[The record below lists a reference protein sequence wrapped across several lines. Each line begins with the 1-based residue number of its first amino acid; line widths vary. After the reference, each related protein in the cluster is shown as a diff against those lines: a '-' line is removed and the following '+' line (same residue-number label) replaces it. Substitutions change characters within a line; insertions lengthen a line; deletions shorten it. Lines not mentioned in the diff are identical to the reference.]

1 MGYCFTSTSEQLSY
15 GLILCQLIIIVMPT
29 NATGLGPRSKAVGK
43 VKFLDQ
49 VGQTLRLKHCSIRCP
64 DVFPWF

>member
-29 NATGLGPRSKAVGK
+29 NVTGLGPRSKAVGK

-49 VGQTLRLKHCSIRCP
+49 VRHAPAEALPYSLP
-64 DVFPWF
+64 